1 MLARLSLLLAVQA
14 AEAKDLGLLLQN
26 NVALRL
32 ELAATR
38 ARVAG
43 WRQSAAKDLIIE
55 KHATAFYIVK
65 YLSKSEAAV
74 SSGRVGGRSGHSGRG
89 GGGGRGG
96 RGVGA
101 SRYSFPVPAEH
112 ADVSEC

>member
-14 AEAKDLGLLLQN
+14 AEAKDLGVLLQN

-38 ARVAG
+38 ALVAELE
-43 WRQSAAKDLIIE
+43 SAAKDPVIE
-55 KHATAFYIVK
+55 KHATAFYIAK

-74 SSGRVGGRSGHSGRG
+74 SSGRGGGRGGHSGRG
-89 GGGGRGG
+89 GCGCRGD

-101 SRYSFPVPAEH
+101 SRYSFPVPAKY